1 MEFGRGAIS
10 VLRILI
16 GLAQFERSSNM
27 KVTGYAAIAALV
39 LALAGC
45 QDRTMGTKQGLGT
58 IAGAA
63 LGGLA
68 GSQIGSGKGQLA
80 AIGAGVLLGA
90 FLGSEI
96 GKSLDRADR
105 AAMYRTTQTT
115 LERQPS
121 GTTAT
126 WQNPDSGNYGTFT
139 PKPAYQTTSGQYCR
153 EFQQSIT
160 VGGQT
165 QDAYGTACRQPD
177 GTWKIVSNQ

>member
-1 MEFGRGAIS
+1 
-10 VLRILI
+10 
-16 GLAQFERSSNM
+16 M
-27 KVTGYAAIAALV
+27 KVIRYAAIAALV

-45 QDRTMGTKQGLGT
+45 EGDTMGPKQGLGT
-58 IAGAA
+58 LGGAA

-68 GSQIGSGKGQLA
+68 GSQIGSGTGQLA

-105 AAMYRTTQTT
+105 AAMQRTTQRS
-115 LERQPS
+115 LETMPS
-121 GTTAT
+121 GTATT
-126 WQNPDSGNYGTFT
+126 WQNPDSGNYGTIT

-165 QDAYGTACRQPD
+165 QDAFGTACRQPD
-177 GTWKIVSNQ
+177 GTWKIVSR